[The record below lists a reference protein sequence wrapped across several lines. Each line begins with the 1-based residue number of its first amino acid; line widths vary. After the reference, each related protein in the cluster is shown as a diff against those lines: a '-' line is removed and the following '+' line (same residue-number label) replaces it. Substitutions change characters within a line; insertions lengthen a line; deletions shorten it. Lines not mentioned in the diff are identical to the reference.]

1 MAQLIAPSKPLRLTR
16 RQVAIL
22 SRIFDS
28 IPPRLDAA
36 IELLLRSIH
45 EAQAVRAR
53 LSSTASVEPLVRD
66 SNDSAQ
72 AHFTY

>member
-1 MAQLIAPSKPLRLTR
+1 MAT
-16 RQVAIL
+16 L
-22 SRIFDS
+22 SRLFDS
-28 IPPRLDAA
+28 LPPRLDAA

-66 SNDSAQ
+66 SNDSEQ
-72 AHFTY
+72 AYFTY